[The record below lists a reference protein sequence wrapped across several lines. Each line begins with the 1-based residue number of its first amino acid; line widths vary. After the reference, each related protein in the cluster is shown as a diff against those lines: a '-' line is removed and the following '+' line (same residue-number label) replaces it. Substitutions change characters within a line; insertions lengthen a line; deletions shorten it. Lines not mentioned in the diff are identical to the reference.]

1 MWCSVLLNNEF
12 LFHVLQVDISSAVAY
27 VMSVREE
34 HELTHVKVISDILM

>member
-1 MWCSVLLNNEF
+1 MYCAAYDEF

-34 HELTHVKVISDILM
+34 HELTHVKVINNILQ